1 MTWFANLT
9 IKWKLISCFTA
20 IVLCLGIVIACALNT
35 IENIT
40 NDLNIAIE
48 SRQLRIDADK
58 MRLSLLTILLNNQ
71 MDVRAVENELADVEK
86 STASTAQALQH
97 LKSYFGQDKDAIN
110 MISDLETD
118 LHEYCSTR
126 DNEQIPLIK
135 LHQVE
140 KARTISLQLQG
151 QRFNRIVRR
160 TSELGNHASMV
171 AKSKAESAIEILAII
186 GAATV
191 VVAIFMSLLLDRM
204 IALPIGIITRAAD
217 RLALGELEIS
227 LPQINSTD
235 EVGALARSFRAMTE
249 SWRDT
254 ARIAGRVA
262 EGDLTVFLKPRSAND
277 ALASAFEQMVRNTA
291 QITAEFK
298 SAVSIVSTAVGD
310 ILVSVH
316 QSTVGA
322 SQTAAAATQTT
333 TTVEEVRQTSVIAN
347 QKAKQVSDSAQ
358 KTAQI
363 TQDGRKATEDVIE
376 GMKRIR
382 EQMDSI
388 AEAMIRLSEK
398 SQSISEIITTV
409 DDLAKQSNLLAVNA
423 SIEAAAAGEFG
434 KGFGVVAQEVK
445 NLAEQS
451 KQSTAEVRHM
461 LTEMQQATNAAAM
474 ATELGGKAVDSAIR
488 QSQQAGKSISVLAG
502 SVQESAL
509 AAKQIA
515 VSNNQQLAGVDQVA
529 HAMSGI
535 REASNEHLQ
544 AIKHVESAAHR
555 LNEIGIK
562 LKSLVDRYDVW
573 EGQSDQSRSSKASLD
588 KAAKGYSG

>member
-9 IKWKLISCFTA
+9 IKWKLFSGFTA
-20 IVLCLGIVIACALNT
+20 IILCLCILIGCALNT
-35 IENIT
+35 IENQF

-48 SRQLRIDADK
+48 ARQLRIDEDA
-58 MRLSLLTILLNNQ
+58 MRISLLTTLVNKQIDMGAFQ
-71 MDVRAVENELADVEK
+71 KELTELEK
-86 STASTAQALQH
+86 STATTFQTLQH
-97 LKSYFGQDKDAIN
+97 LKSHFEHDPLALNLIN
-110 MISDLETD
+110 GLETD

-126 DNEQIPLIK
+126 DSEQVPLIK
-135 LHQVE
+135 SRQIE
-140 KARTISLQLQG
+140 RARAIALELQK
-151 QRFNRIVRR
+151 QRFERIVGS
-160 TSELGNHASMV
+160 TSELGTHASE
-171 AKSKAESAIEILAII
+171 AAQAKAESAIKVLAII

-191 VVAIFMSLLLDRM
+191 IAAICLSLLLNM
-204 IALPIGIITRAAD
+204 FIAVPISIITRAAD
-217 RLALGELEIS
+217 QLAVGELEID
-227 LPQINSTD
+227 LPHIDSVD
-235 EVGALARSFRAMTE
+235 EVGALSKSFQTMAE

-262 EGDLTVFLKPRSAND
+262 EGDLTVYLKPRSEND
-277 ALASAFEQMVRNTA
+277 ALASAFDQMVRNTA
-291 QITAEFK
+291 DITSEFK

-322 SQTAAAATQTT
+322 SETAAAAAQTT
-333 TTVEEVRQTSVIAN
+333 TTVEEVRQTSVLAN
-347 QKAKQVSDSAQ
+347 QKARQVSDSAQ
-358 KTAQI
+358 QTAQI

-488 QSQQAGKSISVLAG
+488 QSQQAGLSISVLAG
-502 SVQESAL
+502 SVHESAL

-529 HAMSGI
+529 
-535 REASNEHLQ
+535 
-544 AIKHVESAAHR
+544 AHR
-555 LNEIGIK
+555 LNEIAIK
-562 LKSLVDRYDVW
+562 LKLLVDRYDIW
-573 EGQSDQSRSSKASLD
+573 KKQS
-588 KAAKGYSG
+588 G